1 MLKGYRS
8 FLPPPLPPELVLDR
22 TLALRLSAADR
33 AVGELAGVGRSLPN
47 PHLLTNAL
55 VRREALSSRIEG
67 TRASLSDDVREA
79 YNYVAATEHVLAPDR
94 RLALSLCCCGEVMR
108 HRHGSGI
115 STTGRRWSRSP
126 AAHYQF
132 EAIHPFLD
140 GNGRV
145 GRLLVVLLLVDWRQ
159 FPGASPG
166 VGSQVHADARA
177 TRRETH
183 GARGGARRAAACAPT
198 RARGTA
204 ARRRASAGSGLP

>member
-8 FLPPPLPPELVLDR
+8 FLPLPLPPELVLDR

-94 RLALSLCCCGEVMR
+94 RLALSLSLLRGG
-108 HRHGSGI
+108 HA
-115 STTGRRWSRSP
+115 TP
-126 AAHYQF
+126 A
-132 EAIHPFLD
+132 
-140 GNGRV
+140 
-145 GRLLVVLLLVDWRQ
+145 RLWDFHDRPPLVT
-159 FPGASPG
+159 F
-166 VGSQVHADARA
+166 
-177 TRRETH
+177 
-183 GARGGARRAAACAPT
+183 ARGALSV
-198 RARGTA
+198 RGD
-204 ARRRASAGSGLP
+204 PPVP